1 MEAVFLLLLVGG
13 FYLLAIRPQKARIRA
28 VQQTQATLAP
38 GQQVMTTSGLYGTV
52 TSVDD
57 QDLHLEVAPGVVLR
71 FARGAVATQ
80 ITDSSASDSDP
91 ADGGVDVGDQPSPV
105 TPG

>member
-13 FYLLAIRPQKARIRA
+13 FYVLAIRPQKARIRA
-28 VQQTQATLAP
+28 VQQTQATLSP

-52 TSVDD
+52 TAVDD

-71 FARGAVATQ
+71 FARGAVAKQ
-80 ITDSSASDSDP
+80 ISDP
-91 ADGGVDVGDQPSPV
+91 ADPADAVDAADDQHSPV